1 MAHFTFSGVDEN
13 DGSEQLASLGGV
25 VYQVPCLH
33 AGYSSHHA
41 AVLQH
46 PHQPGTGDREYQPL
60 RHVCIP
66 HVVCNQHHFILLCCQ
81 HFLLKR

>member
-1 MAHFTFSGVDEN
+1 MRTAKAQASLHICTVSPEPLLFAHTINMAHFTFSGVDEN
-13 DGSEQLASLGGV
+13 DGTEQLASLGGV

-46 PHQPGTGDREYQPL
+46 PH
-60 RHVCIP
+60 
-66 HVVCNQHHFILLCCQ
+66 
-81 HFLLKR
+81 